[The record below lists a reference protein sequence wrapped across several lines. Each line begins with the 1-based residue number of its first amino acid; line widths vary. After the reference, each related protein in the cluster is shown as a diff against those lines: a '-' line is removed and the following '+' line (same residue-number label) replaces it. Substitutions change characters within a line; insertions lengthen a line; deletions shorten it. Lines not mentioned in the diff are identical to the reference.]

1 MHWSRALRSAAVFL
15 AGFVPMMLVFAAHE
29 CASTGF
35 FLAHGIACDSTVG
48 MFAVAPA
55 WARIW
60 LVLFYGLISKY
71 CILIESPMRVIK
83 A

>member
-1 MHWSRALRSAAVFL
+1 MAWNPALRSAAVFL
-15 AGFVPMMLVFAAHE
+15 AGLVPMVFVFAAHE

-35 FLAHGIACDSTVG
+35 FLSHAITCDSTVW
-48 MFAVAPA
+48 MFAVAPV

-60 LVLFYGLISKY
+60 LVVFYGLISKY
-71 CILIESPMRVIK
+71 CILIESPMCIIK